1 MHKSIHVKRKS
12 CSIKDVIITDLGCW
26 SWIVVGSVSSLVLT
40 IRWWSSLRCT
50 VAVVVRVARSHHALV
65 LVVDSAVV
73 ALPPVLPPV
82 ARAGELVVHG
92 RTPPVHEHR
101 LEQ

>member
-1 MHKSIHVKRKS
+1 MHKSIHVKRWNGSK
-12 CSIKDVIITDLGCW
+12 KDVIITDLGCW

-40 IRWWSSLRCT
+40 VRRWGPLRRP
-50 VAVVVRVARSHHALV
+50 VAVVVGVACSHHALV
-65 LVVDSAVV
+65 LVIDGAVV
-73 ALPPVLPPV
+73 ALPGVLPPI